1 MQDDVSA
8 ASQAVYAA
16 LNQMG
21 IAYEVVHHPAANS
34 TEEADAYIEGHEGV
48 RSKTLFLCNRK
59 KNAYYLLV
67 MDDGKRLDM
76 KQLGGLL
83 DEKGMQFASAAQLQQ
98 KMALTPGVVSLFGL
112 LNNEEHDIRVCLDQ
126 EMLSAPRISFHPNDN
141 RQTLFMDMADV
152 FRFVNILK
160 YSHSVVDLT

>member
-76 KQLGGLL
+76 KQLGSLL
-83 DEKGMQFASAAQLQQ
+83 DEKACNLHRPRNCSKKWRSRPAW
-98 KMALTPGVVSLFGL
+98 
-112 LNNEEHDIRVCLDQ
+112 CLC
-126 EMLSAPRISFHPNDN
+126 LACSITKNTISEY
-141 RQTLFMDMADV
+141 A
-152 FRFVNILK
+152 
-160 YSHSVVDLT
+160 